1 MDKNA
6 KKKKIKKIPWG
17 VLIFIVCLVI
27 VFTVSLTFNILQLK
41 RSKDYENVYCVME
54 DTAEN
59 SKLEMYFDYQ
69 DNKIY
74 RYTLIGTK
82 PFSEDINIERYEKGG
97 KIAEEKSLGLIEKY
111 WFDEE
116 KFVTMDIYMLPLMSD
131 EEFKQATGMTKKDF
145 EKQTKQEVIDSIIV
159 MGQEGTAFH
168 CE

>member
-1 MDKNA
+1 M
-6 KKKKIKKIPWG
+6 
-17 VLIFIVCLVI
+17 
-27 VFTVSLTFNILQLK
+27 
-41 RSKDYENVYCVME
+41 
-54 DTAEN
+54 
-59 SKLEMYFDYQ
+59 
-69 DNKIY
+69 
-74 RYTLIGTK
+74 LIGTK

-131 EEFKQATGMTKKDF
+131 EEFKQATGMTKKGF

-159 MGQEGTAFH
+159 MGQEGTTFH